1 MTAWTIITQQVSSRS
16 SLDMSSIASVT
27 DLMSRSD
34 KIRYFCESRM
44 ERDFGTVHN
53 CKYYPS
59 DIDEAYEIQKA
70 VTEKL
75 DQKIGAWKLGGTNP
89 WTREAF
95 ACSDAYWG
103 PIFAEN
109 VLHAHEVNII
119 NWGFECEPRAEA
131 EIAFRLA
138 KDVRPDE
145 IVAREI
151 DLPSLFDCVAPSLE
165 FPVNFYSDVVDHG
178 LPSLIA
184 DLCGSGYLVLGPPIQ
199 IDWQA
204 IAMPTAVTVVER
216 AEIAS
221 GTSGSLIGGTQE
233 ILKDFLRSAGQRGFH
248 FKKGQW
254 VATGGCTPCVP
265 IRYKE
270 PLTVRFENLKALKF
284 SLLLCQ

>member
-1 MTAWTIITQQVSSRS
+1 MGSITS
-16 SLDMSSIASVT
+16 AT
-27 DLMSRSD
+27 DLMSRSE

-44 ERDFGTVHN
+44 ARDFDTVHH

-75 DQKIGAWKLGGTNP
+75 GGSIGAWKLGGTNP

-95 ACSDAYWG
+95 ECSDPYWG

-109 VLHAHEVNII
+109 VLSADEVNII
-119 NWGFECEPRAEA
+119 NWEFECEPRAEA

-145 IVAREI
+145 IVTREI
-151 DLPSLFDCVAPSLE
+151 DLLSLFDCVAPSLE
-165 FPVNFYSDVVDHG
+165 FPVNFYLDVVEHG
-178 LPSLIA
+178 LPSLVA
-184 DLCGSGYLVLGPPIQ
+184 DLCGSGCLVLGPPIQ

-204 IAMPTAVTVVER
+204 IARPIAVTVVEGS
-216 AEIAS
+216 ELAS
-221 GTSGSLIGGTQE
+221 GTSGSLVGGIHE
-233 ILKDFLRSAGQRGFH
+233 VLKNFLRSAGQRGVH

-254 VATGGCTPCVP
+254 VATGGCTQCVP
-265 IRYKE
+265 IKFNE
-270 PLTVRFENLKALKF
+270 PTIVRFQNLQALEF
-284 SLLLCQ
+284 SLSVANK